1 MISKPNGEFFEGYG
15 HGKVILVGEHAVV
28 YGYPAISTA
37 IDRGVSARIRPRL
50 GPSSSSS
57 VRRNDRVEAA
67 IRAIL
72 PEYGYQVELESTLP
86 VGRGLGAS
94 AALAAALVRA
104 DAARRGELALFTTLH
119 ERAFAVER
127 CFHGTP
133 SGADHAVSLL
143 GCTLRFRRGE
153 SLEVRPLPP
162 LGFAL
167 VVLDTEVPK
176 DTAQMVR
183 AVASRRPAVDPWLA
197 RIGALAEAAESA
209 LDDIDALGEIFD
221 ENHRCLSEIGVSN
234 PSLDS
239 LAAWARAEGATGA
252 KLSGS
257 GGGGVV
263 IALSRDPETMVEKAA
278 RKGMNAMIAA
288 PADGGADRCRG
299 GSSQQ
304 GALASC

>member
-1 MISKPNGEFFEGYG
+1 MKPTVEGEVAEGYG

-37 IDRGVSARIRPRL
+37 LDRGVRARIRPRR
-50 GPSSSSS
+50 GPTAPSSG
-57 VRRNDRVEAA
+57 RGNYRVEGA
-67 IRAIL
+67 IRALL
-72 PEYGYQVELESTLP
+72 PEYGFQVELESTLP

-104 DAARRGELALFTTLH
+104 DAARRGESASFETLH

-133 SGADHAVSLL
+133 SGADHAVALL

-167 VVLDTEVPK
+167 VVLDTEMPK
-176 DTAQMVR
+176 DTEQMVR
-183 AVASRRPAVDPWLA
+183 AVAARRPAVDPWLA
-197 RIGALAEAAESA
+197 RIGALAESAESA
-209 LDDIDALGEIFD
+209 LDDLDALGEIFD
-221 ENHRCLSEIGVSN
+221 ENHRCLAEIGVSN
-234 PSLDS
+234 EPLDR

-263 IALSRDPETMVEKAA
+263 IALSRDPEGMVENARRQGIAA
-278 RKGMNAMIAA
+278 MVAA
-288 PADGGADRCRG
+288 PADGATEWAARVAG
-299 GSSQQ
+299 
-304 GALASC
+304 